1 MGRAR
6 ALGTT
11 PCGSQYLSLA
21 SVFSLLVTLANEKLE
36 SGGLGLLI
44 AKELGEID
52 TMWVEQ
58 QKGREVPAASSGG
71 GGGGMR
77 PGNPGERHGCF

>member
-6 ALGTT
+6 ALGRA

-21 SVFSLLVTLANEKLE
+21 SVFSLLLTLANEKLE

-58 QKGREVPAASSGG
+58 QKGREMPAASSGG